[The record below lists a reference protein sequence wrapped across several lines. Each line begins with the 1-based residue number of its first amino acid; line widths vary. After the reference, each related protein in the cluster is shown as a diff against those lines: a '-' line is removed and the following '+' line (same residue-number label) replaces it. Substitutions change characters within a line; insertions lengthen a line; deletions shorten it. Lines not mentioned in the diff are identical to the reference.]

1 MHKFLKIG
9 LIVLGLLSAV
19 LWMNLPDS
27 DMPAAQAVGS
37 GAMSAMFAITYIL
50 LAIAVAFS
58 LFFTIKKTFSKTG
71 NAKRTFMSI
80 GAIVLIV
87 IISYIAADG
96 TDVTEVGDLEV
107 NESTVKNIG
116 MGLNVFYILTTI
128 AVLLMV
134 IPSIKKLL
142 FKK

>member
-1 MHKFLKIG
+1 MHRFLKIG

-19 LWMNLPDS
+19 LWLNLPDA

-37 GAMSAMFAITYIL
+37 GAMSAMFVITYIL

-58 LFFTIKKTFSKTG
+58 LFFTVKKTFSKTG
-71 NAKRTFMSI
+71 NAKRTLMSL
-80 GAIVLIV
+80 GAIVLVV

-116 MGLNVFYILTTI
+116 MGLNVFYILTVV